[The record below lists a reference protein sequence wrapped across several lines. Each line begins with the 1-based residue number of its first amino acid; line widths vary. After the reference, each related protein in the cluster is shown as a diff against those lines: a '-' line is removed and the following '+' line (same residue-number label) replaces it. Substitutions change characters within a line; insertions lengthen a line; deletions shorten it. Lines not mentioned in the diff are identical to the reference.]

1 MRARAVLAAG
11 VALALTSCSA
21 QQAAQSVPLARSER
35 LPPDQDRPHL
45 IVTQFSGPG
54 LVCGMGFALVLTP
67 DEQLVS
73 TDRMM
78 DFMTYELGAAGR
90 GAVIYEG
97 NAPGPADVTLETGLN
112 FPSLIAVHLD
122 AGGYDRSLAR
132 RLLTKDD
139 IPPNC

>member
-11 VALALTSCSA
+11 VALSLTSCSA
-21 QQAAQSVPLARSER
+21 QQPAQSVALARSER
-35 LPPDQDRPHL
+35 LPADPEYPQQ

-54 LVCGMGFALVLTP
+54 LVCGLGFALVLAP
-67 DEQLVS
+67 DEHLVS

-78 DFMTYELGAAGR
+78 DFVTYELAAAGR

-112 FPSLIAVHLD
+112 FPSLVAVHLD
-122 AGGYDRSLAR
+122 GGGYDSSLAR